1 VEQGIML
8 VQQEVEDLLTHKQ
21 TDLEVMQVLTPEV
34 VEVEDLLTHKQT
46 DLEVMQVLTP
56 EVVEVEDLTITVIT
70 KVAMEDQV

>member
-8 VQQEVEDLLTHKQ
+8 VQQ
-21 TDLEVMQVLTPEV
+21 
-34 VEVEDLLTHKQT
+34 EVEDLLTHKQT